1 MRKNILIRVLSL
13 IAAMSCVVVMLC
25 ACSKDKEKKEKEKS
39 EKSEPKSKYAMDV
52 GEFEGKEGEDY
63 TNQVFLFSGIV
74 EKFHASD
81 SDVYG
86 VTFILKSED
95 ENVKDVRSFTIRN
108 VLEDVDIESM
118 EQAAVNKSKVYILA
132 TSITS
137 GVDDKESTAIVR
149 NVENKYRIYGSK
161 SKIFQSDSVDI
172 ETIDKAYEEEKEY
185 VEKSVS
191 SISSVSEAIDAVL
204 NGSID
209 INKSRNI
216 TYSGMLDSKWLLEY
230 EKNVNNFSYDSDK
243 YRKNFYINGEE
254 KTVIIKIYESD
265 KIDINDIPGSGLT
278 YNVEFKLS
286 QYSGSAI
293 LEIEEGTIGINVYKF
308 LD

>member
-1 MRKNILIRVLSL
+1 MRKNTLIRVLSL
-13 IAAMSCVVVMLC
+13 IVAMSCVVVMLC
-25 ACSKDKEKKEKEKS
+25 ACSKDKDKKEKEKS

-161 SKIFQSDSVDI
+161 SKIFQSDLVDI

-209 INKSRNI
+209 INRNENI
-216 TYSGMLDSKWLLEY
+216 VYRGTLDSKCLLEY
-230 EKNVNNFSYDSDK
+230 DEVEKFSHRTKEFEKMYSA
-243 YRKNFYINGEE
+243 NGEE
-254 KTVIIKIYESD
+254 KTVTIKVYKND
-265 KIDINDIPGSGLT
+265 NVDISNIAESGLA
-278 YNVEFKLS
+278 YNVKFRLFIYDDLS
-286 QYSGSAI
+286 GKKD
-293 LEIEEGTIGINVYKF
+293 GTIGIVINEF